1 MRTASIIINAVIFV
15 ATFAIIISHF
25 RKDGAWD
32 LGRGLKQFRYFTV
45 LSNAFCAIAALMMA
59 VSQVNGAVS
68 RPVFLLKYMGT
79 VSVTLTFV
87 TVILFLG
94 PTQGGYMKW
103 LSGDFFYVHLVGPL
117 LAMLSFCLLEK
128 QRMSLGTA
136 MTGLAPMLFYG
147 AMYAYKVL
155 LAPEDRRWEDFYGF
169 NRDGKWPI
177 ASVAMVAGA
186 SLICVVFWLICRG
199 AGPA

>member
-1 MRTASIIINAVIFV
+1 MRIASIIINAVIFV

-32 LGRGLKQFRYFTV
+32 LSRGLKQFRYFTV

-59 VSQVNGAVS
+59 ASQINGDVP

-79 VSVTLTFV
+79 VSVTLTFM

-128 QRMSLGTA
+128 QRMTLGTA
-136 MTGLAPMLFYG
+136 MTGLVPMLLYG
-147 AMYAYKVL
+147 AMYVYRVL

-177 ASVAMVAGA
+177 ACVAMVAGA

>member
-32 LGRGLKQFRYFTV
+32 LSRGLKQFRYFTV

-59 VSQVNGAVS
+59 VSQANGAVS

-128 QRMSLGTA
+128 QWMSLGTA

-177 ASVAMVAGA
+177 AFAAMIAGTA
-186 SLICVVFWLICRG
+186 LICLAFWLVPGRII
-199 AGPA
+199 

>member
-1 MRTASIIINAVIFV
+1 MRIASIIINAVIFV

-32 LGRGLKQFRYFTV
+32 LSRGLKQFRYFTV

-59 VSQVNGAVS
+59 ASQINGDVP

-79 VSVTLTFV
+79 VSVTLTFM

-128 QRMSLGTA
+128 QRMTLGTA
-136 MTGLAPMLFYG
+136 MTGLVPMLLYG
-147 AMYAYKVL
+147 AMYVYRVL

-169 NRDGKWPI
+169 NRNGKWKV
-177 ASVAMVAGA
+177 AFAAMSVGCFLVCMALMAIQNA
-186 SLICVVFWLICRG
+186 
-199 AGPA
+199 